1 MTYSS
6 SFQHSYLHLHVKTC
20 FSLSGFDSFRI
31 GLLSGVP
38 VAKLQN
44 LVDFEIPRMRP
55 GRDGNAP
62 GANRFAS
69 KTH

>member
-1 MTYSS
+1 M
-6 SFQHSYLHLHVKTC
+6 KTC
-20 FSLSGFDSFRI
+20 FSFNGFNSFRI
-31 GLLSGVP
+31 GLLLGVP

-55 GRDGNAP
+55 WRDGNAL

-69 KTH
+69 EAH